1 LARCYSLALTFYM
14 NFTHLHCHSHFSLLD
29 GLSKIDD
36 LCQRVK
42 DLGMDSIAITDHGVM
57 YGAIEFYNKCKDL
70 GLKPIV
76 GVEAYI
82 APRLLTDKEGKIDS
96 DYFHLTLLSKNS
108 DGYHNLM
115 LLTTIAHTKGFYYK
129 PRIDL
134 ETLKEHANGLICLS
148 GCMRGEIAR
157 AVVNKSDGEAQKV
170 LEKYLA
176 IFGKENV
183 FIEIQRNA
191 KTEENK
197 IKEENLNKKLIALA
211 KANGLPIVAT
221 ADCHYIYPEDSEAQD
236 VLVCIGTARTVNDQ
250 DRLDMRAFD
259 LSLKSKEKMQ
269 ELFYDLPEA
278 LENTQLVA
286 DLCNLEI
293 KINQRYFPKVN
304 VPEGLT
310 SEEYIKKITHEKA
323 ITMYGVD
330 GKVPPHILERI
341 DYELNIICKKGFD
354 TYFLMVADVVSGAHQ
369 IGAITNTRG
378 SAAGSIVARIL
389 GITNVDPLY
398 YELPFERFLTLHR
411 PTPPDIDLDIADNRR
426 DEAIEYITTHYGAD
440 KVAQIIT
447 FGTMMARA
455 AVRDAGR
462 ALGVSYSKCDQ
473 IAKMIPLG
481 KQGFHM
487 TLDKALDM
495 SKELKEIY
503 DQDPET
509 KKIITI
515 AKKIEGC
522 ARHASVH
529 AAGIVITPTVLTDY
543 APLQT
548 EPDGDR
554 IITQYDMYALDVNAN
569 GKAIGVVKL
578 DLLGI
583 RNLSILE
590 TAVRLAEK
598 RHNTKIDIYNLPHP
612 DPKTFKLL
620 SDGHTFGVFQ
630 LGSSG
635 MTRYLKELKPNTI
648 FDIMAMIA
656 LYRPG
661 PLQFIPE
668 YISRKL
674 DPSRIKYFD
683 PAFEKILK
691 RTYGILVYQDDLLT
705 IAHDLAGYTWEEV
718 DKFRKAVGK
727 KIPEEMAK
735 QKIKFTRG
743 CTETSGWSH
752 QKAEEIWS
760 WIEPFAAYGFNKSHS
775 ASYAVVGYQTA
786 YMKANYTVEFMAAV
800 MTAES
805 GDEEKIYQAV
815 EECENLG
822 IAVLPPDVNES
833 WGDFTVVDEK
843 TIRFGLNAI
852 KNLGSDVVDKIIE
865 IKKSAKEKNKQ
876 LGIGEKPIGKIFES
890 LEDFLTK
897 AYTKNL
903 NKKSWEALVKAGA
916 LDGFGERGS
925 LLANTEVVLGFIR
938 ENFKVTNEGQN
949 SLFGNSMQMGKLV
962 LRDSEKATDEQILL
976 WEKEIL
982 GMYVSSHPLAK
993 YKKVLGTL
1001 RSIKSFELD
1010 QVGSQVV
1017 LGGIISRLKR
1027 TMTKKNDP
1035 MAFFKLEDLSGSVEV
1050 LVFPKAMEKALP
1062 FLENDKIVQVFGRLS
1077 DKDEEFK
1084 LIAEEIKELPNDEL
1098 YGMALSEME
1107 KTKTLTLHMNT
1118 IANMEVLN
1126 SIKNILQKYPGMA
1139 QVYLS
1144 VGAGQGVRKI
1154 KTQSLVSVSNEL
1166 ITELRQISEISKVD
1180 VE

>member
-1 LARCYSLALTFYM
+1 M
-14 NFTHLHCHSHFSLLD
+14 KFTHLHCHSHFSLLD
-29 GLSKIDD
+29 GLSKIED
-36 LCQRVK
+36 LCERVS
-42 DLGMDSIAITDHGVM
+42 DLGMEAIAITDHGSM
-57 YGAIEFYNKCKDL
+57 YGAVEFYNKCREL

-76 GVEAYI
+76 GLEAYVS
-82 APRLLTDKEGKIDS
+82 PRLLSDKEGKTDS
-96 DYFHLTLLSKNS
+96 DYFHLTLLAKNEI
-108 DGYHNLM
+108 GYHNLM
-115 LLTTIAHTKGFYYK
+115 LLTTIAHTQGFYYK

-134 ETLKEHANGLICLS
+134 EVLKKYSTGIICLS
-148 GCMRGEIAR
+148 GCQRGEIAR
-157 AVVNKSDGEAQKV
+157 SVVNKSEGEAQKV
-170 LEKYLA
+170 LEKYLE
-176 IFGKENV
+176 IFGNENL
-183 FIEIQRNA
+183 FIEIQRNS
-191 KTEENK
+191 KHEEGK
-197 IKEENLNKKLIALA
+197 AKEENLNKKLVALA
-211 KANGLPIVAT
+211 KKNNLPIVAT

-236 VLVCIGTARTVNDQ
+236 VLVCIGTAQTVGGT
-250 DRLDMRAFD
+250 DRLDMRGYD
-259 LSLKSKEKMQ
+259 LSLKSVEKMQ

-278 LENTQLVA
+278 LENTQKVA
-286 DLCNLEI
+286 DMCNLEI
-293 KINQRYFPKVN
+293 LIDQRYFPKVE

-310 SEEYIKKITHEKA
+310 TAEYLKKITYEKA
-323 ITMYGVD
+323 ASLYGVNE
-330 GKVPPHILERI
+330 VVSPEILERI
-341 DYELNIICKKGFD
+341 DYELNIICKKDFD

-426 DEAIEYITTHYGAD
+426 DEVIEYITKRYGAD

-455 AVRDAGR
+455 AVRDVGR

-487 TLDKALDM
+487 TLDKALEM
-495 SKELKEIY
+495 NKELKEIY
-503 DQDPET
+503 EQDPET
-509 KKIITI
+509 KKIISI
-515 AKKIEGC
+515 AKKLEGC

-529 AAGIVITPTVLTDY
+529 AAGIVITPTELTDY
-543 APLQT
+543 APLQK
-548 EPDGDR
+548 EPDGER
-554 IITQYDMYALDVNAN
+554 IITQYDMYSLDVNAN
-569 GKAIGVVKL
+569 SKAIGVVKL

-590 TAVRLAEK
+590 TAVSLAEK
-598 RHNTKIDIYNLPHP
+598 RHGVKIDIYNLPHP
-612 DPKTFKLL
+612 DRKTFKLL

-635 MTRYLKELKPNTI
+635 MTRYLKELKPSSI

-668 YISRKL
+668 YISRKHQ
-674 DPSRIKYFD
+674 PSKIKYFD

-705 IAHDLAGYTWEEV
+705 IAHDLAGYSWEEV

-735 QKIKFTRG
+735 QKIKFTQG
-743 CTETSGWSH
+743 CMETSLWSH

-760 WIEPFAAYGFNKSHS
+760 WIEPFAAYGFNKAHS
-775 ASYAVVGYQTA
+775 ASYAIVGYQTA
-786 YMKANYTVEFMAAV
+786 YMKANFPVEFMAAV

-805 GDEEKIYQAV
+805 GDEEKIYEAV
-815 EECENLG
+815 EECESLG
-822 IAVLPPDVNES
+822 LKVLPPNVNES
-833 WGDFTVVDEK
+833 YGDFTVVDEK

-852 KNLGSDVVDKIIE
+852 KNLGSDVIEKIIE
-865 IKKSAKEKNKQ
+865 ERKNGTFV
-876 LGIGEKPIGKIFES
+876 GI
-890 LEDFLTK
+890 EDFLTRT
-897 AYTKNL
+897 YIKNL

-916 LDGFGERGS
+916 LDSFGERGN
-925 LLANTEVVLGFIR
+925 LLSNTEVVLEYIR
-938 ENFKVTNEGQN
+938 ENFKAQNLGQD
-949 SLFGNSMQMGKLV
+949 SLFGSAMRIGKLS
-962 LRDSEKATDEQILL
+962 LKIFPKATDEQILL

-993 YKKVLGTL
+993 YKKVLGSL
-1001 RSIKSFELD
+1001 KSIKSFELD

-1035 MAFFKLEDLSGSVEV
+1035 MAFFKLEDLTGSLEV
-1050 LVFPKAMEKALP
+1050 LVFPKVMEKALP
-1062 FLENDKIVQVFGRLS
+1062 YLENDRIVQVSGRLS

-1084 LIAEEIKELPNDEL
+1084 LIAEEIKELPSDEL

-1107 KTKTLTLHMNT
+1107 KTQKLTLHMNT
-1118 IANMEVLN
+1118 LANMEVLN
-1126 SIKNILQKYPGMA
+1126 EIKNILQKFPGQV

-1144 VGAGQGVRKI
+1144 VGVGMNAKLI
-1154 KTQSLVSVSNEL
+1154 KTQSLVSVSGEL
-1166 ITELRQISEISKVD
+1166 VNELRQVLEIAKVD